1 MCLCGDGRND
11 FLGYSVRYCVY
22 TLMEYV
28 SKVVVDMVVV
38 DKREIGGNFVVM
50 EKEGLR
56 WFLEKMVSVF
66 FFSEFVIDVFLL
78 IMKFVCDMK
87 GMFMLFVYFNFE
99 YFISEVLNFFIF
111 IVWDGCF

>member
-1 MCLCGDGRND
+1 
-11 FLGYSVRYCVY
+11 
-22 TLMEYV
+22 
-28 SKVVVDMVVV
+28 
-38 DKREIGGNFVVM
+38 
-50 EKEGLR
+50 
-56 WFLEKMVSVF
+56 MVSVF